1 MNDLIELYKAYSS
14 TAIKS
19 RFQYSL
25 DALVLT
31 FGVFF
36 RESVCII
43 AMIFA
48 LNVFDNINGWNMMEI
63 MFLFSIIS
71 ITYCFLVAF
80 FMVFRDFPDWIKH
93 GDFDRILLRPRGIF
107 LQIFL
112 NGADWVAAL
121 AHGLLGIILLIVSS
135 VSMGI
140 NWDIFKVMYLIITII
155 SGTLIQGG
163 IFVFFSSFAF
173 HIREV
178 AGLRHFIFWQSRKF
192 ATFPLSI
199 YGNVIKSVFTFV
211 FPFAFVNYFPAL
223 YLLDKKE
230 LLQGKQYLFYIH
242 PIVGI
247 LIISLACAFW
257 KYSLRFYKSSGN

>member
-1 MNDLIELYKAYSS
+1 MRDLIELYKAYAG
-14 TAIKS
+14 TGIKS

-31 FGVFF
+31 IGVFF

-43 AMIFA
+43 AMYFT
-48 LNVFDNINGWNMMEI
+48 LKKFDNLDGWNMMEI
-63 MFLFSIIS
+63 MFLFSIMAV
-71 ITYCFLVAF
+71 TYSLLVAF

-121 AHGLLGIILLIVSS
+121 AHGLLGVFLLIVSS
-135 VSMGI
+135 VRIGI
-140 NWDIFKVMYLIITII
+140 DWSVLKIFYLIITIL

-163 IFVFFSSFAF
+163 IFVFFSAFAF

-178 AGLRHFIFWQSRKF
+178 AGLRHFIFWNSRKF

-199 YGNVIKSVFTFV
+199 YGNVIKSIFMFV
-211 FPFAFVNYFPAL
+211 LPFAFVNYFPAM
-223 YLLDKKE
+223 YLLDKSE
-230 LLQGKQYLFYIH
+230 IVTGEMNYIFIQ
-242 PIVGI
+242 PIVGVM
-247 LIISLACAFW
+247 IITLACIFW
-257 KYSLRFYKSSGN
+257 KYSLKYYKSTGN